1 MFFNCSH
8 NNVPLLFY
16 FLSFSFLSN
25 LQVKIWFQNRRM
37 KWRNSKERE
46 LLSAGGSRESTLPN
60 RSNPNPDLSDVGGA
74 CNALLMGN
82 NPDCESDSEKE
93 LMDTPTSSPCGSPT
107 HPQHHVR
114 STHAQEELLMPT
126 MHGHYLH
133 HNEYGVD
140 DDRKIPEFSE
150 VGDSDNEIDID

>member
-1 MFFNCSH
+1 M
-8 NNVPLLFY
+8 
-16 FLSFSFLSN
+16 
-25 LQVKIWFQNRRM
+25 
-37 KWRNSKERE
+37 
-46 LLSAGGSRESTLPN
+46 
-60 RSNPNPDLSDVGGA
+60 
-74 CNALLMGN
+74 LMGN

-93 LMDTPTSSPCGSPT
+93 LMDTPTSSPCGSPA

-140 DDRKIPEFSE
+140 DDRKIPEFAE
-150 VGDSDNEIDID
+150 VEDSDNEIDID